1 MLTDAHLHLQSPL
14 FDADVDTVVTESQ
27 KAGIG
32 AFWCA
37 AETLDD
43 CEKLAALHEKFPQI
57 AVFAGTHPW
66 YAEKHDFKR
75 LERFLTNHP
84 HAQIGETGLD
94 ALKGNPYQEKA
105 FEDHLT
111 LGAALNRAVVVH
123 CVKAVQDVI
132 RILKKFPAPP
142 PFLCHAFY
150 GGRNEIAFLA
160 DKGGYFSLNARFFTR
175 PDFAERL
182 AFYPPDRVLIET
194 DAPYMR
200 PDASL
205 CVNPQETRNAPQ
217 NLVLTF
223 KRLAQLY
230 GIDES
235 ALADGLS
242 RNAAAFLKARQ

>member
-1 MLTDAHLHLQSPL
+1 LLTDAHLHLQSPL
-14 FDADVDTVVTESQ
+14 FDKDVGTVVAESR

-43 CEKLAALHEKFPQI
+43 CGKLAALYEKFPQI
-57 AVFAGTHPW
+57 TVFAGTHPW
-66 YAEKHDFKR
+66 YAEKHDKKR
-75 LERFLTNHP
+75 LERFLTDHP

-105 FEDHLT
+105 FEDHLA
-111 LGAALNRAVVVH
+111 LGAALNRAVVIH
-123 CVKAVQDVI
+123 CVKAAQDVV

-150 GGRNEIAFLA
+150 GGKNEIAFLA

-175 PDFAERL
+175 PDFANRL
-182 AFYPPDRVLIET
+182 KFYPPDRVLIET

-200 PDASL
+200 PADFL
-205 CVNPQETRNAPQ
+205 CVNPQEPRGVPQ
-217 NLVLTF
+217 NLILTF

-230 GIDES
+230 GIGEDE
-235 ALADGLS
+235 LANGLA
-242 RNAAAFLKARQ
+242 RNAAAFLKVKQ